1 MSLKYTSGTY
11 DKLANGGN
19 WMKTI
24 PTSQEGELTKRRYR
38 DEPQV
43 GDIRMPFQHDKDR
56 IIHSTAFR
64 RLQYKTQVYVI
75 HEGDLYRTRLTHSLE
90 VAQVARGL
98 AFQLGA
104 DPDLAEAIALA
115 HDLGHA
121 PFGHIGGDTL
131 RDLLVPFGIPFDH
144 NVQSY
149 RVVTALEER
158 YPDFGGLNLTY
169 GTREGILRHCT
180 YFDSEK
186 SILTNTPAELRDEVY
201 SFWGH
206 RHPIMEAQIVNIA
219 DTIAYATHDLED
231 ALEVGLL
238 EWAEF
243 KELADEYAIKFVASI
258 INNDLQNAIEE
269 YKQSN
274 REANKEIVRKVR
286 NRTLSRLLINKL
298 ILETVA
304 ETKKNLDGFNCSD
317 KELIEATRDSPNVS
331 VALPKTLERQLR
343 NLVRQILFNHVY
355 QEPRVMI
362 MMQKAKRIVKT
373 LFDAY
378 MEAPEALPSRT
389 QARLER
395 YWQLKKETRRGK
407 HGKRILARVVADYIS
422 GMTDKYAM
430 DTYQLLTQAYE
441 KAL

>member
-1 MSLKYTSGTY
+1 
-11 DKLANGGN
+11 
-19 WMKTI
+19 MKTI

-38 DEPQV
+38 DEPQA
-43 GDIRMPFQHDKDR
+43 GDIRTPFQHDKDR

-98 AFQLGA
+98 ALQLGA

-131 RDLLVPFGIPFDH
+131 RDLLVPFSIPFDH

-158 YPDFGGLNLTY
+158 YPDFRGLNLTY

-186 SILTNTPAELRDEVY
+186 SILVNTPGELREEVH
-201 SFWGH
+201 SLWGH

-238 EWAEF
+238 GWSDL
-243 KELADEYAIKFVASI
+243 KRLVDEYDIKFLARI
-258 INNDLQNAIEE
+258 TDYDLSDATEK

-274 REANKEIVRKVR
+274 READEEIVKKIRH
-286 NRTLSRLLINKL
+286 RTLSRLLINKL

-304 ETKKNLDGFNCSD
+304 GTKKNLDGFNCSG
-317 KELIEATRDSPNVS
+317 KELITAIRDSPNVT

-343 NLVRQILFNHVY
+343 NLVREILFN
-355 QEPRVMI
+355 
-362 MMQKAKRIVKT
+362 
-373 LFDAY
+373 AY

-389 QARLER
+389 QAKLER
-395 YWQLKKETRRGK
+395 YWQLKRETR
-407 HGKRILARVVADYIS
+407 HGKQGKRMLARVVADYIS